1 MMIRRLWVRLTHVN
15 YYKKATK
22 VSTWDLP
29 FGDDLIMERRSK
41 LEIYLE
47 VLQIIKGGTSKPTR
61 IMYNANISWQPL
73 MRVLGSMMKQ
83 GLVREIDVSDT
94 GRKRD
99 KRTTK
104 IYEITM
110 KGEQVVR
117 YFRGAKELGID
128 ESLIPV

>member
-1 MMIRRLWVRLTHVN
+1 
-15 YYKKATK
+15 
-22 VSTWDLP
+22 
-29 FGDDLIMERRSK
+29 MERRSK

-61 IMYNANISWQPL
+61 IMYNANISWRPL
-73 MRVLGSMMKQ
+73 MRVLGSLIDQ
-83 GLVREIDVSDT
+83 ELVREIDVSAL

-104 IYEITM
+104 LYEITM

-128 ESLIPV
+128 ENLIPV

>member
-1 MMIRRLWVRLTHVN
+1 MIRRLWVRLTHVSS
-15 YYKKATK
+15 YKKDTK
-22 VSTWDLP
+22 VSTWDIP
-29 FGDDLIMERRSK
+29 FGDDLILERRSK

-73 MRVLGSMMKQ
+73 MRVLGSMIKQ
-83 GLVREIDVSDT
+83 ELVREVDVSDT

-99 KRTTK
+99 RRTTK

>member
-1 MMIRRLWVRLTHVN
+1 M
-15 YYKKATK
+15 K
-22 VSTWDLP
+22 
-29 FGDDLIMERRSK
+29 RRSK

-47 VLQIIKGGTSKPTR
+47 VLQIIKGGTSKPTH

-73 MRVLGSMMKQ
+73 IRVLESMMNQ
-83 GLVREIDVSDT
+83 DLVTEIDVSDT

-104 IYEITM
+104 LYEITM

-117 YFRGAKELGID
+117 YFKGAKELGID

>member
-1 MMIRRLWVRLTHVN
+1 L
-15 YYKKATK
+15 
-22 VSTWDLP
+22 
-29 FGDDLIMERRSK
+29 ERRSR

-73 MRVLGSMMKQ
+73 MRALGSLINQ
-83 GLVREIDVSDT
+83 DLVREIDVSDT

-110 KGEQVVR
+110 KGEHVVR
-117 YFRGAKELGID
+117 YFRGAKKLGID
-128 ESLIPV
+128 ESLIRV

>member
-1 MMIRRLWVRLTHVN
+1 MVERLWVGLTHVN

-22 VSTWDLP
+22 VSSWGSPIL
-29 FGDDLIMERRSK
+29 GNLKMERRSK

-73 MRVLGSMMKQ
+73 MRVLGSMMNQ
-83 GLVREIDVSDT
+83 GLVREIDVRDT

-117 YFRGAKELGID
+117 YFSGAKALGID

>member
-1 MMIRRLWVRLTHVN
+1 V
-15 YYKKATK
+15 
-22 VSTWDLP
+22 
-29 FGDDLIMERRSK
+29 ERRSR

-61 IMYNANISWQPL
+61 IMYNANISWRPL
-73 MRVLGSMMKQ
+73 MRVLGSLIDQ
-83 GLVREIDVSDT
+83 ELVREIDVSAL

-104 IYEITM
+104 LYEITM

-128 ESLIPV
+128 ENLIPV

>member
-1 MMIRRLWVRLTHVN
+1 MIRRLWVRLTHVSS
-15 YYKKATK
+15 YKKATK

-29 FGDDLIMERRSK
+29 FGDDLILERRSK

-99 KRTTK
+99 RRTTK

-117 YFRGAKELGID
+117 YFKGAKELGID